1 MKASI
6 IKNDNFETIG
16 FVVMAENNTL
26 FSWGVT
32 FTGWN
37 YCKTFD
43 LKDEDIIKVMD
54 LMRMEQEIKDLDHI
68 PSDFMFNSIHK
79 EQHDVIRKAAEKGKC
94 QEGYNCKAFKDRASE
109 LKAKVEETIKS
120 FK

>member
-1 MKASI
+1 MTLNGYTIEWREEADLPDYCGGCPFWWGA
-6 IKNDNFETIG
+6 DNYLPGISNPGTSGICNLRG
-16 FVVMAENNTL
+16 MN
-26 FSWGVT
+26 
-32 FTGWN
+32 
-37 YCKTFD
+37 
-43 LKDEDIIKVMD
+43 
-54 LMRMEQEIKDLDHI
+54 KDLDHI

-94 QEGYNCKAFKDRASE
+94 QEGYNCKAFMDRASE

>member
-1 MKASI
+1 MKATI

-16 FVVMAENNTL
+16 FAVMAENTTL
-26 FSWGVT
+26 YSWGIT

-54 LMRMEQEIKDLDHI
+54 LMRMEQEIKDLDRI
-68 PSDFMFNSIHK
+68 PTDFMFNSLHK
-79 EQHDVIRKAAEKGKC
+79 EQKEVIRKAAEKGKC
-94 QEGYNCKAFKDRASE
+94 QDGFNCKSFRERSEE
-109 LKAKVEETIKS
+109 LKAKVEEIIKS
-120 FK
+120 YK